1 MKEYPNEEVKLL
13 EQISSQIDNIEG
25 GGGGTIDTEMS
36 DTSTN
41 AVQNKVIKKYVD
53 DTAVGGTMDTE
64 MSDSSTNAVQNKVI
78 KEYVDTGLSGKQ
90 DTLESGVNIKT
101 VNNRTL
107 LGDGNVEVSSTMG
120 WIEVINPSQDVFEVD
135 FVMEN
140 DDRFTISKDYESSLI
155 HLYAESGT
163 QPESITVDVPSKT
176 YLDNAISNIPKDV
189 KVVQWAESGLNKTIP
204 PCTNDVV
211 NTNIPKFT
219 YTLTGQDAI
228 DYAIK
233 GLISYEITDSSNSR
247 LNFMPVCQFTGQNQT
262 ELNVR
267 GCVMGSNS
275 KVADK
280 IVAWVLLERR

>member
-78 KEYVDTGLSGKQ
+78 KQYVDESLSDKPSLVPEYKQAILSTDDRQLYLGL
-90 DTLESGVNIKT
+90 NIE
-101 VNNRTL
+101 NSNL
-107 LGDGNVEVSSTMG
+107 
-120 WIEVINPSQDVFEVD
+120 WVD
-135 FVMEN
+135 FEDQDEGFN
-140 DDRFTISKDYESSLI
+140 IEC
-155 HLYAESGT
+155 
-163 QPESITVDVPSKT
+163 PSIAF
-176 YLDNAISNIPKDV
+176 LNNAISSIPKET

-262 ELNVR
+262 ELNLR